1 MFLSLIHISEADDEE
16 ADELSGKIYAIEETP
31 FSDLD
36 EDNRIAV
43 EELLEDNINEF
54 MTYQFAAGGLVMVV
68 WGLVGGGRIG
78 VTQAGPAGIG
88 MLCYLAFISA
98 AAYTLWSLL
107 LKYNPVSR
115 VAVYGFMNPVFGVI
129 LSAWLLAEND
139 QAFGVKTAAALGL
152 VCLGIYVVN
161 RPRAASAADSV
172 S

>member
-1 MFLSLIHISEADDEE
+1 MV
-16 ADELSGKIYAIEETP
+16 LSG
-31 FSDLD
+31 
-36 EDNRIAV
+36 
-43 EELLEDNINEF
+43 
-54 MTYQFAAGGLVMVV
+54 YQFAAGGLVMVV